1 GGLPGNAAAANVRQA
16 GTISRPTAMRATSAA
31 KAKVVRS
38 LQPGMTVYPTGE
50 KAGLA
55 WEVED
60 EHGNRGWVSSEHFD
74 LAK

>member
-1 GGLPGNAAAANVRQA
+1 
-16 GTISRPTAMRATSAA
+16 
-31 KAKVVRS
+31 VRS
-38 LQPGMTVYPTGE
+38 LEPGMVVYPTGD
-50 KAGLA
+50 KVGLV